1 MEDTSRRT
9 SAFPATPRRQFT
21 LAGMLS
27 YGLAVG
33 VYCSML
39 SSLRPLLSR
48 EYWDF
53 GRSSI
58 GTIYLTVP
66 TAWCVLWWL
75 YRRWRLPQALR
86 VHLAGPVIAI
96 AILGVGLCLGI
107 MFGLFAL
114 AQSPRDFSQTGLER
128 VGDIFKVVSDA
139 LIYACGISTAVSL
152 PAATLML
159 LYLMLRPA
167 APSVANAL
175 RGVPERPK
183 NVAEPGNL
191 GGTPQRAFAT
201 DRGPCP
207 NDHE

>member
-1 MEDTSRRT
+1 MEDISSRT

-53 GRSSI
+53 GRGNI

-75 YRRWRLPQALR
+75 YRRWRLSQALR

-107 MFGLFAL
+107 VCGLFAL
-114 AQSPRDFSQTGLER
+114 ALSPWGSPRAGLETA
-128 VGDIFKVVSDA
+128 GNAFKAVA
-139 LIYACGISTAVSL
+139 LGMLYACGISSAVSL
-152 PAATLML
+152 PAATVML

-167 APSVANAL
+167 NEGEV
-175 RGVPERPK
+175 ERRHDST
-183 NVAEPGNL
+183 A
-191 GGTPQRAFAT
+191 
-201 DRGPCP
+201 
-207 NDHE
+207 